1 MNPLPILRDAWY
13 FFIHNLGAIARLC
26 LPLIVLEGLVQQWV
40 AAWATPATAL
50 VYELLVGVLF
60 YSLYTAA
67 LIVFLDARSRG
78 QQPRTRDMLARALW
92 LWPSFALVVGL
103 STLAIMLGASLLIL
117 PGLWMMVKLAF
128 AEYLLVLRG
137 LTPIKALH
145 ESLERTSGYFW
156 PILACL
162 LCVLLPLWLLE
173 WWTQQPVTGAAAVDV
188 VAANAAPDFLLT
200 LFLDSLSGFLH
211 LFATVVVFRL
221 FMLVDGRL
229 DKPAD

>member
-13 FFIHNLGAIARLC
+13 FFIYNLGAIARLC
-26 LPLIVLEGLVQQWV
+26 LPLIVLEGLVQQWI

-50 VYELLVGVLF
+50 IYELLVGVLF

-67 LIVFLDARSRG
+67 LIVFLDARSHG
-78 QQPRTRDMLARALW
+78 QHPRSRDVLARALW
-92 LWPSFALVVGL
+92 LWPTFALVVSL

-117 PGLWMMVKLAF
+117 PGLWMMTKLAF

-137 LTPIKALH
+137 MTPIKALH

-156 PILACL
+156 PILGCL
-162 LCVLLPLWLLE
+162 LCVLLPLWVLE
-173 WWTQQPVTGAAAVDV
+173 WSTQPAAG
-188 VAANAAPDFLLT
+188 AAPDALFRLLM
-200 LFLDSLSGFLH
+200 DSLSGFVH

-221 FMLVDGRL
+221 FMLVDARPAE
-229 DKPAD
+229 PAD